1 MHARILPGRG
11 SGGRS
16 GTWDNGSA
24 RRSCARRL
32 SAGRSVSKSSMMPC
46 IVSWGVWPGRTAS
59 AMLTTPCAVITP
71 GTTSSV
77 PAAWKSTSLTASSST
92 RLSRWYCTPHH
103 EDHRHPRASR
113 AAVPVAGR
121 RRPAGMVR
129 LPSRARRRP
138 RHHAGQRQ
146 AHAIQLAQGALH
158 ARRAAEGHG
167 RAGRGR
173 AGRVHP
179 HAVLRLSPRPRAGA
193 AAGARGQRRDRG
205 HDEAMAG
212 PLRARRRSGVLR
224 DGTDRPQLAR
234 NARSAPHHPA
244 TAEQLPAPPVLRHR
258 GRQREGA
265 ALPARRGG
273 RRPRGPRQRLA
284 LRAVAPLARRLGAG
298 LEDSDPGR
306 EGQDPVAESRVAAD
320 AVMPFLTASQAAE
333 VRGRFGT
340 PCYVYD
346 RAALERTA
354 SRLLALKAPYGFTL
368 RYAMKANPSGEILVL
383 FRDLGLHIDA
393 SSDWEVARA
402 RRPGFGPARIQL
414 SAQMPSTRLA
424 EHIRD
429 GVLLNA
435 CSLHQLEAIGRA
447 APGHS
452 IAVRMNPGLG
462 SGSTKR
468 TNTGGPSASFGI
480 WHEYLDDV
488 KSLAARHRLTLRTL
502 HTHIGS
508 GTDPDVWQRVTR
520 MTLDLA
526 EQLPDVAIVNL
537 GGGFKVGRMPEEP
550 TADLDDVAAHVRRE
564 LDAFRPRH
572 GRSLHLEI
580 EPGTYLVAQ
589 AGAVVATCIDVVDT
603 GKDGYLFAKL
613 DTGMTEVMRPS
624 LYGAQ
629 HPIDVMATGREAA
642 EVVFVGPCCESGDI
656 LTPAPGDPEG
666 LGPRWV
672 SRPRVGDLVIVGGAG
687 AYCAAM
693 STINYNS
700 YPQAPEVMLD
710 SDGTLRLVRRRQS
723 LDQMLENELGPS

>member
-1 MHARILPGRG
+1 
-11 SGGRS
+11 
-16 GTWDNGSA
+16 
-24 RRSCARRL
+24 
-32 SAGRSVSKSSMMPC
+32 
-46 IVSWGVWPGRTAS
+46 
-59 AMLTTPCAVITP
+59 
-71 GTTSSV
+71 
-77 PAAWKSTSLTASSST
+77 
-92 RLSRWYCTPHH
+92 
-103 EDHRHPRASR
+103 
-113 AAVPVAGR
+113 
-121 RRPAGMVR
+121 
-129 LPSRARRRP
+129 
-138 RHHAGQRQ
+138 
-146 AHAIQLAQGALH
+146 
-158 ARRAAEGHG
+158 
-167 RAGRGR
+167 
-173 AGRVHP
+173 
-179 HAVLRLSPRPRAGA
+179 
-193 AAGARGQRRDRG
+193 
-205 HDEAMAG
+205 
-212 PLRARRRSGVLR
+212 
-224 DGTDRPQLAR
+224 
-234 NARSAPHHPA
+234 
-244 TAEQLPAPPVLRHR
+244 
-258 GRQREGA
+258 
-265 ALPARRGG
+265 
-273 RRPRGPRQRLA
+273 
-284 LRAVAPLARRLGAG
+284 
-298 LEDSDPGR
+298 
-306 EGQDPVAESRVAAD
+306 
-320 AVMPFLTASQAAE
+320 MPFLTASQAAE

-368 RYAMKANPSGEILVL
+368 RYAMKANPSREILVL
-383 FRDLGLHIDA
+383 FRDLGLHVDA

-402 RRPGFGPARIQL
+402 RRAGFAPARIQL
-414 SAQMPSTRLA
+414 GAQMPSTRLA

-526 EQLPDVAIVNL
+526 EQLPDVAVVNL
-537 GGGFKVGRMPEEP
+537 GGGFKVRRMPEEP

-564 LDAFRPRH
+564 LDAFRARH

-613 DTGMTEVMRPS
+613 DTGMTEVTRPS

-672 SRPRVGDLVIVGGAG
+672 SRPRVGDLVIVGGTG

-710 SDGTLRLVRRRQS
+710 PDGTLRLVRRRQS